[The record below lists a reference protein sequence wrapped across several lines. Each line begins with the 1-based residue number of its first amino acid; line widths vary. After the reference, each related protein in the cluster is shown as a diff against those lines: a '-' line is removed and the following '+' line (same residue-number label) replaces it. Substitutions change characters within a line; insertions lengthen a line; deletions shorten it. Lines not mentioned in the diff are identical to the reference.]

1 MGEGEK
7 SAGAGDRGKE
17 RRGGESR
24 EGKRN
29 GKRSGWRVDGGE
41 GRKYGGSELGKAC
54 ASDLPRS
61 SPTSPGSHCQSHL
74 TGKTKLSQ
82 EAATP
87 NSEETHT
94 QPPGNLNI
102 PQKSSSTSCPLKPH
116 PPMKPRPLPPTP
128 TRFQRPCYHR
138 PPPPTTYRD
147 AVAREGQH
155 TPRAR
160 AGTALAS
167 MLARLR
173 LTGRQNSLTA
183 GTWASG
189 RAWISCLWGTQ
200 AGSQASPLF
209 PCSPVKP
216 G

>member
-1 MGEGEK
+1 MKAGRGHAAGIGGPGGRPPGTPAGGTRQPRGAGAARSTDRLLARDTHWALQLPAGACHPLATRAPEWLCVGWGERGKK

-29 GKRSGWRVDGGE
+29 GKRSGLRVEGGE

-61 SPTSPGSHCQSHL
+61 SPTSPGSHCQSHV

-102 PQKSSSTSCPLKPH
+102 PQKSSSTS
-116 PPMKPRPLPPTP
+116 
-128 TRFQRPCYHR
+128 
-138 PPPPTTYRD
+138 
-147 AVAREGQH
+147 
-155 TPRAR
+155 
-160 AGTALAS
+160 
-167 MLARLR
+167 
-173 LTGRQNSLTA
+173 
-183 GTWASG
+183 
-189 RAWISCLWGTQ
+189 
-200 AGSQASPLF
+200 F
-209 PCSPVKP
+209 P
-216 G
+216 